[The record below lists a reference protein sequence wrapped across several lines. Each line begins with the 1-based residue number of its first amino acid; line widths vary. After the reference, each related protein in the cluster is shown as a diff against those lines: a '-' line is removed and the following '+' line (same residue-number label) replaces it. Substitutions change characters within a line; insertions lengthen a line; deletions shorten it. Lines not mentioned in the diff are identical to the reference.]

1 MEQEAQEGLGDK
13 TGRDCAVS
21 CTLKGQFLVFKG
33 ESSVSGA
40 TGGAAVLQG
49 HSAGQP
55 RTELSKAARSLLL
68 SALRFLSQSAAGGHG
83 HAEEHAWV
91 SAWEQDLP
99 PTRTPELCCR
109 FVLGFTARFLPP
121 VQRWELLCPAAAM
134 PGSENPRSR
143 RAMAIQHTN
152 QLPPALLLSLSTAF
166 VTSARRSQARR
177 VSLFK

>member
-13 TGRDCAVS
+13 TGRDCAAS

-99 PTRTPELCCR
+99 PTRALLSVCAGFYSAFPPTGSA
-109 FVLGFTARFLPP
+109 LG
-121 VQRWELLCPAAAM
+121 AA
-134 PGSENPRSR
+134 GPRSSD
-143 RAMAIQHTN
+143 AG
-152 QLPPALLLSLSTAF
+152 
-166 VTSARRSQARR
+166 
-177 VSLFK
+177 K